1 MNEQQL
7 AIGTI
12 VNANNGQVKV
22 IRHIGG
28 GGQGDVYEVEQNGK
42 RKALKWY
49 KDLGKEPKTFYENIA
64 QNIKNGSPSKAFLW
78 PEDITEWKNN
88 TFGYLMPLVPEGYYE
103 FSRYSNGS
111 KQFDSWKAIIDA
123 SLEIIS
129 GFRILHNSGYS
140 YQDINDGNF
149 MIHKSGKV
157 LIVDNDNVAPSGEN
171 LGIIGK
177 PRYIAPEVV
186 LNQKRPDSQTD
197 RYSLALILFM
207 MLCGGHPLE
216 GQTGTPYLLTPGNSR
231 EIYGSKAVFVFDP
244 DIKSN
249 RPILGVQTNVITLWG
264 LLPRY
269 MKEMFIKAF
278 SQDSLKK
285 GGGYRVR
292 ELEWMKVLTRF
303 RSDIVRCSCGN
314 EVFTENAADAVC
326 DECKRKIR
334 FTNKIQLADYAIP
347 AIPGS
352 RIYRVQ
358 LGTVNA
364 DHALDPVAAVIAN
377 PNNPRM
383 IGICNMGAESWNC
396 KTSMGTSRELK
407 SKEVAPIKSGI
418 QVEVHDS
425 KFEIK

>member
-149 MIHKSGKV
+149 MIHKSGRV

-171 LGIIGK
+171 LGILGK
-177 PRYIAPEVV
+177 PRYMAPEVV
-186 LNQKRPDSQTD
+186 LNQQRPDSQTD

-216 GQTGTPYLLTPGNSR
+216 GKTGTPYLLTPGNSK
-231 EIYGSKAVFVFDP
+231 EIYGSKAVFVFDL

-334 FTNKIQLADYAIP
+334 FMNKIQLADYAIP

>member
-149 MIHKSGKV
+149 MIHKSGRV

-171 LGIIGK
+171 LGILGK
-177 PRYIAPEVV
+177 PRYMAPEVV
-186 LNQKRPDSQTD
+186 LNQQRPDSQTD

-216 GQTGTPYLLTPGNSR
+216 GQTGTPYLLTPGNSK
-231 EIYGSKAVFVFDP
+231 EIYGSKAVFVFDL

-292 ELEWMKVLTRF
+292 ELDWMKVLTRF

-334 FTNKIQLADYAIP
+334 FMNKIQLADYAIP